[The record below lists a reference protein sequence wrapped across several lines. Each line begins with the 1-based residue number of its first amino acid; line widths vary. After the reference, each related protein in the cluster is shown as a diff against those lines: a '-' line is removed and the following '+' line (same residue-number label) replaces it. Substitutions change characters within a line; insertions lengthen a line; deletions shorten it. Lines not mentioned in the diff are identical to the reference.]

1 VSQADTR
8 SSIESLHARAEA
20 SYRSG
25 DFEDARAAWN
35 EILSRD
41 PSDERARE
49 GLQLLSLVDPKWAVF
64 EEAEQEAGAGPAA
77 GIEEVRALLRAGQ
90 LPEARQRFAALEAS
104 LPGDEAVAALSRE
117 LAAAEAL
124 RSDVDARLV
133 AARQALASGD
143 TATAVNMCRDVLA
156 SVPGDREAERLLE
169 EAEAALAPPA
179 AAPVVAGT
187 SAPDLPL
194 DLELDL
200 DAVAPGPPPGNGPAQ
215 QEALPVSAAAETLP
229 PVPGATAG
237 GHLELDVPDDL
248 PSIPLGG
255 PSSAEPG
262 PARAS
267 AAGETPASSEG
278 VLPPEAEDALEDLFE
293 AARELEEQVPVEELA
308 APGSVL
314 PAEPPAAEDG
324 EAALLVARAREE
336 LERGNTAE
344 ATQLAARALALD
356 ATLAA
361 AEEILEEARRRDE
374 EKGRQAEDLVGQ
386 AIRALDGGQPQLAIP
401 LLRQVLELIP
411 GHAEA
416 RELLARAEAA
426 ESVLPPA
433 PAGESPVEADP
444 APAPAPSRPETLDLP
459 PLDEAAPSPGPG
471 ETTAPPPSGESPA
484 KHRSARKGGRRTR
497 FEPPGRGVLVAVLAL
512 LLAGGGGVA
521 AWRFGLLPF
530 GPGDAEAA
538 AAPAPVKR
546 HPRKKP
552 KATKET
558 PTNRAPGEQ
567 AAEGASGAGA
577 AAQGASA
584 PAPRYTKRDVPR
596 LVRQAERALRQG
608 EEARA
613 VELLE
618 AARKADP
625 LDFDL
630 VEKLES
636 ARMRLKERRDAE
648 ARLAAAKQA
657 FRDGDWPEALRIF
670 YRIPGPWR
678 PPQIDR
684 WIADGWYNLGIQAL
698 KAGDV
703 VEARRY
709 FGDCLELAPDD
720 EMARRHREVA
730 VRYRGEP
737 LDDAYWM
744 YVRALEPRPLRE

>member
-1 VSQADTR
+1 MSQADTR

-35 EILSRD
+35 EILSVD

-64 EEAEQEAGAGPAA
+64 EEAEQEGGAGPAA
-77 GIEEVRALLRAGQ
+77 EIEEVRALLRAGQ
-90 LPEARQRFAALEAS
+90 LPEARQRLEALAAS
-104 LPGDEAVAALSRE
+104 TPGDEAVAALSRE

-124 RSDVDARLV
+124 RSDVDARLA
-133 AARQALASGD
+133 AARQALAAGD
-143 TATAVNMCRDVLA
+143 AATAMSVCREVLA
-156 SVPGDREAERLLE
+156 NVPGDRAAERLLE
-169 EAEAALAPPA
+169 EAEAALATPSA
-179 AAPVVAGT
+179 SAGADAP
-187 SAPDLPL
+187 APDLPL

-200 DAVAPGPPPGNGPAQ
+200 DAVAPGPTSGNPSSGPGAAPAPP
-215 QEALPVSAAAETLP
+215 AAAAP
-229 PVPGATAG
+229 PAGANPG
-237 GHLELDVPDDL
+237 GHLELDAPGDL
-248 PSIPLGG
+248 PVIPLGA
-255 PSSAEPG
+255 PAAEPE
-262 PARAS
+262 PAPAP
-267 AAGETPASSEG
+267 AVQASSPPAEG
-278 VLPPEAEDALEDLFE
+278 TLPPGAEDALEDLFE
-293 AARELEEQVPVEELA
+293 AARELDEQVPAEELV
-308 APGSVL
+308 APGAVI
-314 PAEPPAAEDG
+314 PEEPPAAEAG
-324 EAALLVARAREE
+324 EAALLVARARDE

-356 ATLAA
+356 ATLAE
-361 AEEILEEARRRDE
+361 AEQVLEEARRRDE

-416 RELLARAEAA
+416 RDLLARAEAA

-433 PAGESPVEADP
+433 PAGEPPAETASVPVTTPP
-444 APAPAPSRPETLDLP
+444 APETHDLAPVNEVPRVPEAGQT
-459 PLDEAAPSPGPG
+459 A
-471 ETTAPPPSGESPA
+471 APPPATQEA
-484 KHRSARKGGRRTR
+484 SAGRRPGRTARRRPPGSALPRKG
-497 FEPPGRGVLVAVLAL
+497 VLAAILVL
-512 LLAGGGGVA
+512 LLAGGGAAA
-521 AWRFGLLPF
+521 AWQFGFLPF
-530 GPGDAEAA
+530 GGEDAGSAA
-538 AAPAPVKR
+538 PPAPVR
-546 HPRKKP
+546 RRPRP
-552 KATKET
+552 ARKA
-558 PTNRAPGEQ
+558 APGTRADQGQGDSARAGNGAGEATQ
-567 AAEGASGAGA
+567 AAPR
-577 AAQGASA
+577 Q
-584 PAPRYTKRDVPR
+584 APRYTKRDVPR

-630 VEKLES
+630 VEKLEA

-648 ARLAAAKQA
+648 ARLAVAKQA

-670 YRIPGPWR
+670 YRIPGPYR
-678 PPQIDR
+678 PPKIDR

-720 EMARRHREVA
+720 ELARKHREVA
-730 VRYRGEP
+730 LRYRGEP

-744 YVRALEPRPLRE
+744 YVRALEPRSLRE